1 LINNKINF
9 INGEYDYFSKKEKAY
24 QRYIKYFKNN
34 WENLPFLNFEILSN
48 GIIYNRTNNLVE
60 AFHHKLNNAVGY
72 CHPKLSIV
80 IEKLKILSVQYYHK
94 YVSKLFIEDDDKNNS
109 ANIFFDIYNFLT
121 KFLKKTN
128 RNINLN
134 LLLQDT
140 GETKNNLE
148 DITNKI
154 IKPFYNYNINEI
166 EPNKD
171 YSDDVNDVNDNLND
185 LIDIWWFIEKKN
197 QNGDTDKYNNQK
209 FNDNGFDID
218 YKPKQKTKK
227 RSYNDMKGNII
238 QTLYNEEEELNFSK
252 FKQLLK
258 K

>member
-1 LINNKINF
+1 M
-9 INGEYDYFSKKEKAY
+9 
-24 QRYIKYFKNN
+24 
-34 WENLPFLNFEILSN
+34 
-48 GIIYNRTNNLVE
+48 
-60 AFHHKLNNAVGY
+60 GY
-72 CHPKLSIV
+72 YHPKLSIV

-121 KFLKKTN
+121 KFLKLTN

-154 IKPFYNYNINEI
+154 IKTFYNYNINEI